1 MKYVIA
7 WTPRVYGSGLE
18 NEQTIQRNLQV
29 FAQWSPP
36 ADITFHEFVNR
47 VDGGGGFA
55 VVETDDALNLLE
67 TTAKF
72 VPYHEFT
79 IYPVVE
85 ISDAEQAF
93 QRSVEFRDSTV

>member
-7 WTPRVYGSGLE
+7 WIPRVYGSSFE
-18 NEQTIQRNLQV
+18 NEQTMKRNLQV

-36 ADITFHEFVNR
+36 TDVTFHEFVNR

-55 VVETDDALNLLE
+55 VVETDDALHLLE
-67 TTAKF
+67 ATAKF

-79 IYPVVE
+79 VYPVVE
-85 ISDAEQAF
+85 MNDAEQVF
-93 QRSVEFRDSTV
+93 QRSVEFRDSIV